1 MMKNLIIIGAG
12 GMGRTI
18 YDMARENTAFNKEY
32 VIKGFIDD
40 NVDALDSFNNYPSV
54 IGTIKDYCIQDG
66 DIFVCSIGGESR
78 RACMESII
86 NRGGEFYT
94 LIHPSSR
101 IGTNVHIGKGC
112 YIGAFT
118 TIASDAYIDD
128 YNFIQSYTIIGHDV
142 KIGKWNRIDSY
153 VMCVGGTIIGDNCM
167 IHTNAV
173 INHNVVVE
181 DGAHVGACSF
191 VIKKV
196 DAGTT
201 VFGNPARRIK

>member
-1 MMKNLIIIGAG
+1 MKNLIIVGAG

-18 YDMARENTAFNKEY
+18 YDMACENSGYNNDF

-40 NVDALDSFNNYPSV
+40 NIHSLDEFSHYPQILGS
-54 IGTIKDYCIQDG
+54 IRDYQVEEG
-66 DIFVCSIGGESR
+66 DVFVCSIGGESR
-78 RACMESII
+78 RTCMESIL

-94 LIHPSSR
+94 LIHPTSR

-128 YNFIQSYTIIGHDV
+128 YNFIQSYTIVGHDV
-142 KIGKWNRIDSY
+142 RIGKWNRIDSY
-153 VMCVGGTIIGDNCM
+153 VMCVGGTKIGNGCM

-173 INHNVVVE
+173 INHNVVIE

-191 VIKKV
+191 VLNKV
-196 DAGTT
+196 EAGTT

>member
-181 DGAHVGACSF
+181 NGAHVGACSF